1 MKMEIDYIVPLAR
14 QAASILRDLNSLT
27 AGRQYVFPS
36 IRKDGRPMSENTINA
51 ALRSIG
57 YDGEAMTSHGFRAM
71 ARTLLDEELG
81 ERVDLIEHQQAH
93 AVKDANGRAY
103 NRTTH
108 LAARRE
114 MMQRWADYLDKL
126 RLGDEVVPLRSVG
139 ERSGMQLVFL
149 EGIEF
154 SQLLFLAFTQQFPL
168 SSS

>member
-1 MKMEIDYIVPLAR
+1 
-14 QAASILRDLNSLT
+14 
-27 AGRQYVFPS
+27 
-36 IRKDGRPMSENTINA
+36 
-51 ALRSIG
+51 
-57 YDGEAMTSHGFRAM
+57 
-71 ARTLLDEELG
+71 
-81 ERVDLIEHQQAH
+81 
-93 AVKDANGRAY
+93 
-103 NRTTH
+103 